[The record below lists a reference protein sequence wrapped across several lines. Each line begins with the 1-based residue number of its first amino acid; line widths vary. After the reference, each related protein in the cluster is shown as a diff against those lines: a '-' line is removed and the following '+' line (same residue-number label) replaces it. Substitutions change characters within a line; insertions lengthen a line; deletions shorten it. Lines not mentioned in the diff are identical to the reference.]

1 MARSNLDNAGV
12 IAPPPLIF
20 GVPLAVALYENRSNP
35 LAVLQPRVAMFAGAG
50 IVLVALGLMLAAV
63 IQLRRARTTLMPYKP
78 TTAIVERWPYSF
90 SRNPIYLAMA
100 MAYAGV
106 AIFFNTL
113 WPFLLLPLVMLVMQ
127 RGVIEREERYLEQKF
142 GSDYVDYKL
151 RVRRWL

>member
-1 MARSNLDNAGV
+1 VARANLDNAGV

-20 GVPLAVALYENRSNP
+20 GVPLAVGLYENRSNP
-35 LAVLQPRVAMFAGAG
+35 VALLQPRVAMIAGVVI
-50 IVLVALGLMLAAV
+50 IVVALVLMLAAV
-63 IQLRRARTTLMPYKP
+63 IQLRRARTALMPYRP
-78 TTAIVERWPYSF
+78 TTAIVESWPYSF

-100 MAYAGV
+100 IVYIGV
-106 AIFFNTL
+106 SIFFNTF

-142 GSDYVDYKL
+142 GGDYVDYRF

>member
-1 MARSNLDNAGV
+1 VARANLDNAGV

-20 GVPLAVALYENRSNP
+20 GVPLAVGLYENRSNP
-35 LAVLQPRVAMFAGAG
+35 VALLQPRVAMIAGVVI
-50 IVLVALGLMLAAV
+50 IVVALVLMLAAV
-63 IQLRRARTTLMPYKP
+63 IQLRRARTALMPYRP

-100 MAYAGV
+100 IVYIGIS
-106 AIFFNTL
+106 IFFNTI
-113 WPFLLLPLVMLVMQ
+113 WPFLLLPLIMLVMH

-142 GSDYVDYKL
+142 GSQYVDYRL

>member
-1 MARSNLDNAGV
+1 V

-20 GVPLAVALYENRSNP
+20 GVPLAVALYESRSNP
-35 LAVLQPRVAMFAGAG
+35 LALMEPRVAMIAGGA
-50 IVLVALGLMLAAV
+50 IILVGLVFMLAAV
-63 IQLRRARTTLMPYKP
+63 IQLRRARTALMPYRP

-100 MAYAGV
+100 IVYIGIS
-106 AIFFNTL
+106 IFFNTI
-113 WPFLLLPLVMLVMQ
+113 WPFLLLPLIMLVMH

-142 GSDYVDYKL
+142 GSQYVDYRL